1 MGNRL
6 MRVNFD
12 YATNE
17 IVVRLTDLEA
27 DRLTAIIHRETQG
40 MPDPQNDKAGQLEDA
55 LTELFS

>member
-1 MGNRL
+1 